1 MIKLIIFD
9 WKRTLY
15 DPDNKLLID
24 GALELLKSIKK
35 RNIPIILVGKGGD
48 DMNKEIKR
56 LAVDSYFEKIIFI
69 EGEKDLSIYKPLI
82 SKKTK
87 DTLFIGDRVRSELE
101 AGNKLGAITVWI
113 KQGKFADEEPENE
126 QQKPTFTVLRLRQC
140 IRLISK
146 NFF

>member
-35 RNIPIILVGKGGD
+35 RDIPIILVGKGGD
-48 DMNKEIKR
+48 DMNVEIKR
-56 LAVDSYFEKIIFI
+56 LSVDSYFEKIIFI
-69 EGEKDLSIYKPLI
+69 EGEKDLNIYKPLI
-82 SKKTK
+82 SKKPK
-87 DTLFIGDRVRSELE
+87 NTLFIGDRVRSELE

-113 KQGKFADEEPENE
+113 KQGKFSNEGPENE
-126 QQKPTFTVLRLRQC
+126 QQKPTFTVLKLRQC
-140 IRLISK
+140 LKLISE
-146 NFF
+146 NFS

>member
-1 MIKLIIFD
+1 MFKLIIFD

-15 DPDNKLLID
+15 DPDNKSLID
-24 GALELLKSIKK
+24 GAEELLKSIKK

-56 LAVDSYFEKIIFI
+56 LAVDSYFEKIIFV
-69 EGEKDLSIYKPLI
+69 EGEKDLNIYKPLI
-82 SKKTK
+82 SKNPKE
-87 DTLFIGDRVRSELE
+87 TLFIGDRARSELD

-113 KQGKFADEEPENE
+113 KQGKFSDEDPENE
-126 QQKPTFTVLRLRQC
+126 QQKPTFTVLKLRQC
-140 IRLISK
+140 FRLISK